1 MLYKRKGIEEETR
14 RDRRKKMRGSKQYV
28 NNPSL
33 PKSLRMS
40 FKVSFD
46 LRAKVKS
53 VLRTPWHQCIQRME
67 VISLPYPF
75 SKNTA
80 GSYSSYTPYIPAM
93 IVSDFINSSIV
104 FLISL
109 FVWWH
114 AHVTLNTSDELLGL
128 KRVRWV
134 YWAWLEKKY
143 HWLPSS

>member
-53 VLRTPWHQCIQRME
+53 VLRTP
-67 VISLPYPF
+67 
-75 SKNTA
+75 
-80 GSYSSYTPYIPAM
+80 
-93 IVSDFINSSIV
+93 
-104 FLISL
+104 
-109 FVWWH
+109 
-114 AHVTLNTSDELLGL
+114 
-128 KRVRWV
+128 
-134 YWAWLEKKY
+134 
-143 HWLPSS
+143 